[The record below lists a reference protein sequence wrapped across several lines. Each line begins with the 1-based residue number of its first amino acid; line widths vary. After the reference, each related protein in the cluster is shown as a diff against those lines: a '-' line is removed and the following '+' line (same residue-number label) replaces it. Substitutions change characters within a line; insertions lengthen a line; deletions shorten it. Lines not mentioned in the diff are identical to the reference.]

1 MAVRVLTPP
10 ATEPVTLEE
19 VLEYLR
25 LDVEVDGQPPATL
38 SALIQAAREVAEDRT
53 ARALIRQELELS
65 LDRFPCGREP
75 IRLPR
80 PPLIEVVEVTY
91 RDPSGD
97 EQVLDPSTY
106 IVDAASEPG
115 RVAPAPGHVWPVADC
130 VPGAV
135 RIRYVAGYGDDPAAV
150 PQKIRT
156 AMLMLIG
163 GWWDQPEA
171 ISQRQMHEVPFAA
184 GVLLDQARAH
194 GWIG

>member
-1 MAVRVLTPP
+1 MAVRVLIPP
-10 ATEPVTLEE
+10 ATEPVSIEE

-25 LDVEVDGQPPATL
+25 LDVEVDGEPPATL

-53 ARALIRQELELS
+53 ARALMRQTLELS
-65 LDRFPCGREP
+65 LDAFPCGTDP
-75 IRLPR
+75 IHLPR
-80 PPLIEVVEVTY
+80 PPLVEVERVTY
-91 RDPSGD
+91 
-97 EQVLDPSTY
+97 LDQGEEVELDAGAY
-106 IVDAASEPG
+106 VVDTSSEPG
-115 RVAPAPGHVWPVADC
+115 RIAPAPGHVWPVADC

-156 AMLMLIG
+156 AMLMLVG

-171 ISQRQMHEVPFAA
+171 ISQRQYHEVPWAA

>member
-10 ATEPVTLEE
+10 ATEPVSIEE

-25 LDVEVDGQPPATL
+25 LDVEVDGEPPATL

-53 ARALIRQELELS
+53 ARALMRQTLELS
-65 LDRFPCGREP
+65 LDAFPCGTDP
-75 IRLPR
+75 IHLPR
-80 PPLIEVVEVTY
+80 PPLVEVERVTY
-91 RDPSGD
+91 LERG
-97 EQVLDPSTY
+97 EEVELDAGAY
-106 IVDAASEPG
+106 VVDTSSEPG
-115 RVAPAPGHVWPVADC
+115 RIAPAPGHVWPVADC

-135 RIRYVAGYGDDPAAV
+135 RIRYVAGYGDDPAVV